1 LNSEEKSKE
10 ECKNDMCLAE
20 VEKEKI
26 IERINKRLEILN
38 MELNQEVEQEEPN
51 VDNEESIIQTNIDNK
66 VIDTTQIAR
75 NLQGTEEK
83 CKLLLKWFN
92 EINYFKWL
100 KKDTYNLKL

>member
-1 LNSEEKSKE
+1 LNSEEKSIE
-10 ECKNDMCLAE
+10 ECKNDMSLAE

-83 CKLLLKWFN
+83 CKLLLK
-92 EINYFKWL
+92 
-100 KKDTYNLKL
+100 